1 MITSKDI
8 IIERIQNYL
17 YSFYAKDIK
26 TARKNEIYDCLC
38 RYLMEIIGTR
48 WVDTKRHKEDY
59 EVYILSFEYLPGR
72 FLENIIYKLD
82 IEQEIRQALSEIGFD
97 YETII
102 SYDPEPDLGIGD
114 MGIGSSFLI
123 NALTNQKIKT
133 TAYALRYESGNF
145 KQIIEGG
152 KQVESS
158 YSWLRYGTNWEHK
171 KSFTNIINIYG
182 RDHKTVTYD
191 MPVVSKD
198 ASFINT
204 LRLFKSDSTLSVN
217 INEFSKGDLLN
228 AYDDYINNSSITEF
242 LYVDDSTYEGKM
254 LRLKQEYFFS
264 ASAMRDFVRRFILY
278 YDDIRTINKKTDVV
292 INDIHPTLALIEFIR
307 ILTDEH
313 NFTIKEAITYTRE
326 IFHHIVFSTTDD
338 SFERYPIDEI
348 RKMNKDIF
356 ETMVKIQN
364 ELAKEDGF
372 TPFIVDGLVL
382 FKYINMALSKDYI
395 FLSKILSEDK
405 KNSKNVCYKNIGTD
419 RFLYS
424 KSANIYLDKTLLSY
438 YIDITDPK
446 SLRNIEELKNNIDLI
461 NDLELIK
468 YQNKLKL
475 IKFLG
480 EGRGKINPHSIFD
493 MQLSI
498 MHESK
503 RQILNAMAI
512 AYQFYYLRDNA
523 NAYYVPRTYVFSGKA
538 NEGYFIAKET
548 IKFIFALKNLIE
560 SDKIIREK
568 IKIIFVEDL
577 SVGDLRYLYP
587 AADVYSNLNHP
598 LLDNQNFN
606 TLNALFN
613 MSNLVTS
620 RGGITENVDKT
631 NDFYFMGDSYL
642 KIKSIKENN
651 FYNAN
656 DFIYQNEIVKY
667 TTERLLKES
676 YEQFPYDFKIIY
688 NEILMYNDSFNVFY
702 DLKSLIYAREKIS
715 KDYLDKEKWVK
726 QQISNIIWANEFDMD
741 YTEKRKLNFDK

>member
-1 MITSKDI
+1 
-8 IIERIQNYL
+8 
-17 YSFYAKDIK
+17 
-26 TARKNEIYDCLC
+26 
-38 RYLMEIIGTR
+38 
-48 WVDTKRHKEDY
+48 
-59 EVYILSFEYLPGR
+59 
-72 FLENIIYKLD
+72 
-82 IEQEIRQALSEIGFD
+82 
-97 YETII
+97 
-102 SYDPEPDLGIGD
+102 
-114 MGIGSSFLI
+114 
-123 NALTNQKIKT
+123 
-133 TAYALRYESGNF
+133 
-145 KQIIEGG
+145 
-152 KQVESS
+152 
-158 YSWLRYGTNWEHK
+158 
-171 KSFTNIINIYG
+171 
-182 RDHKTVTYD
+182 
-191 MPVVSKD
+191 
-198 ASFINT
+198 
-204 LRLFKSDSTLSVN
+204 
-217 INEFSKGDLLN
+217 
-228 AYDDYINNSSITEF
+228 
-242 LYVDDSTYEGKM
+242 
-254 LRLKQEYFFS
+254 
-264 ASAMRDFVRRFILY
+264 
-278 YDDIRTINKKTDVV
+278 
-292 INDIHPTLALIEFIR
+292 
-307 ILTDEH
+307 
-313 NFTIKEAITYTRE
+313 
-326 IFHHIVFSTTDD
+326 
-338 SFERYPIDEI
+338 
-348 RKMNKDIF
+348 
-356 ETMVKIQN
+356 
-364 ELAKEDGF
+364 
-372 TPFIVDGLVL
+372 
-382 FKYINMALSKDYI
+382 
-395 FLSKILSEDK
+395 
-405 KNSKNVCYKNIGTD
+405 
-419 RFLYS
+419 
-424 KSANIYLDKTLLSY
+424 
-438 YIDITDPK
+438 
-446 SLRNIEELKNNIDLI
+446 
-461 NDLELIK
+461 DLELIK

-702 DLKSLIYAREKIS
+702 DLKSLIDAREKIS